1 MIAKTKL
8 NLGIAKL
15 LDVLT
20 RNIFILCSIL
30 IAIIH
35 IVLLAKIAQIIQRTE
50 EVESAIAFL
59 GIR

>member
-8 NLGIAKL
+8 NLGIAKT

-20 RNIFILCSIL
+20 RNIFILCSIR

-35 IVLLAKIAQIIQRTE
+35 IVLLVKIAQIIQRTE
-50 EVESAIAFL
+50 EAESAIAFL